1 MSEPKHPHDSLFKL
15 AFSDPASGAALLR
28 ALLPEVL
35 AERVDFASL
44 TLRSGS
50 FKDRDLA
57 GLESDLIFSADV
69 EGREALFYFL
79 LEHQSSVD
87 SSMAWRLWRY
97 VTRIWQWYVGES
109 EGVVRLPLV
118 VPVVIYHG
126 DRRWTAARSVAELLD
141 VEATL
146 AAELGELVPN
156 LRYLLDDLT
165 QLEPAALRA
174 RSLPAFATVSL
185 WALRTASDRGFA
197 QTASELSDLFDGI
210 RRAPD
215 GRGALWTIFSYLST
229 ISGADE
235 DLVAVVAGQLS
246 APVQED
252 VMDLVE
258 HFAEQKK
265 EEGRAEGRAE
275 GRRGLLARQL
285 TLKFRA
291 PPREVEARVAA
302 ASLDE
307 TERWAER
314 ILTASTLE
322 EVFAGDHEA

>member
-69 EGREALFYFL
+69 DGREALFYFL

-197 QTASELSDLFDGI
+197 QTASELSDLFDAI
-210 RRAPD
+210 RRAPE

-252 VMDLVE
+252 IVDLVE

-265 EEGRAEGRAE
+265 EEGRAE

-291 PPREVEARVAA
+291 PLREVEARVAA

-322 EVFAGDHEA
+322 EVFAGDDEA

>member
-1 MSEPKHPHDSLFKL
+1 MW
-15 AFSDPASGAALLR
+15 SGC
-28 ALLPEVL
+28 
-35 AERVDFASL
+35 
-44 TLRSGS
+44 
-50 FKDRDLA
+50 
-57 GLESDLIFSADV
+57 
-69 EGREALFYFL
+69 
-79 LEHQSSVD
+79 
-87 SSMAWRLWRY
+87 
-97 VTRIWQWYVGES
+97 
-109 EGVVRLPLV
+109 PLV

-146 AAELGELVPN
+146 ATELGELVPN

-252 VMDLVE
+252 IMDLVE

-265 EEGRAEGRAE
+265 EEGRVEGRAE
-275 GRRGLLARQL
+275 GRRGLLIKQLIKQL

-291 PPREVEARVAA
+291 PLRELEARVAT

-307 TERWAER
+307 PERWAER